1 MRLFRSAWLSA
12 LAASCGVILASGVA
26 GAAETA
32 AAAEDD
38 EVEAL
43 MREAA
48 ADDARNA
55 AAQQPPAAPGATPPA
70 TAGAPFGLRG
80 FAQLELARAYQ
91 SPTHW
96 SKTLGRVEFGSQ
108 GKTDDGLKWK
118 LSARVDYDPVFS
130 VTDYYS
136 VDVRND
142 QQFNFLLRE
151 NYIDKGFGDWEI
163 RIGRQH
169 VIWGEM
175 VGLVFGD
182 VVSAR
187 DMREF
192 ILPEFNILR
201 IPQWAARAEYFSD
214 NLHGELLW
222 IPAPTVDET
231 GKPGSLLD
239 GKSGTEFFPYAPLL
253 LDYLNEVKPAAKLS
267 NSNYGLR
274 GSWLTKGWD
283 LSAFYYR
290 SMNVAPTFYQVST
303 PMGLTP
309 VSYEARHDRI
319 WQIGG
324 TLAKDFGSV
333 VLKGET
339 IYTRGRRLPLTVL
352 RPTQPDGVVEQNTLD
367 WVASLDFSL
376 PSETR
381 INVQVFQS
389 IISNHD
395 QNVIPDRVESG
406 YSFLVNGK
414 LTPNLEAE
422 ILWLSSLNRTDWMV
436 RPKLNW
442 TFEKNWRL
450 AFGVDV
456 FYGPPTGYFG
466 QYEAKDRVYTEIR
479 RSF

>member
-1 MRLFRSAWLSA
+1 MKLFRSAWLSA
-12 LAASCGVILASGVA
+12 LAASLGVLLASGVA
-26 GAAETA
+26 GAAEA
-32 AAAEDD
+32 AAAPDD

-55 AAQQPPAAPGATPPA
+55 AAQQPSAAPGATPPA

-80 FAQLELARAYQ
+80 FAQLEFARAYE

-108 GKTDDGLKWK
+108 GKADNGLKWK

-130 VTDYYS
+130 ATDFYS
-136 VDVRND
+136 VDVRNN
-142 QQFNFLLRE
+142 QQLNFLLRE
-151 NYIDKGFGDWEI
+151 NYIDKGFGDWEV
-163 RIGRQH
+163 RVGRQH

-175 VGLVFGD
+175 VGLVFAD

-201 IPQWAARAEYFSD
+201 IPQWAARAEYFRD
-214 NLHGELLW
+214 NFHGELLW
-222 IPAPTVDET
+222 IPAATVDET

-239 GKSGTEFFPYAPLL
+239 GKSGTEFFPYAPLA

-267 NSNYGLR
+267 NSNYGIR

-333 VLKGET
+333 VLKGEAV
-339 IYTRGRRLPLTVL
+339 YTSGSRLPLTLL
-352 RPTQPDGVVEQNTLD
+352 RPTQPDGVVQQDTFQ
-367 WVASLDFSL
+367 WVASLDFPL

-381 INVQVFQS
+381 INVQLFQS
-389 IISNHD
+389 IIRNHD
-395 QNVIPDRVESG
+395 QDVIPDRVESG
-406 YSFLVNGK
+406 YSFLANGK

-422 ILWLSSLNRTDWMV
+422 ILWISSLNRSDWMA
-436 RPKLNW
+436 RPRLNW
-442 TFEKNWRL
+442 AFEKNWRL

-456 FYGPPTGYFG
+456 FYGPITGFFG
-466 QYEAKDRVYTEIR
+466 QFQTKDRVYTELR